1 VLFLSWELGWT
12 IAENNF
18 VRNWPNASDRHAGVW
33 RASFA
38 VAPDFA
44 YDLFMTPSAN
54 TP

>member
-1 VLFLSWELGWT
+1 MGAWLDNCGKQLRPQL
-12 IAENNF
+12 A
-18 VRNWPNASDRHAGVW
+18 NATDRHAGVW